1 MLQFV
6 DACLV
11 RFLRQEAR
19 LAESDVAISFDT
31 PDATWGASVT
41 RPTVN
46 LFLWDIRRHG
56 TESSGG
62 LALGPDG
69 PVLGLTRAA
78 VQYIVT
84 VWTSEVTD
92 QHHLLGSI
100 MTSVVSHPEVP
111 ADCIVEE
118 MATLEPPPSLRV
130 SATDE
135 LGRGNFWTSLGG
147 NLRAAL
153 DLVVGFTVDPS
164 VFPPSPP
171 VRRPIFRSG
180 FLGGSTDGSTNG
192 TTPDEATAERA

>member
-1 MLQFV
+1 MLHYV

-11 RFLRQEAR
+11 RFLRQEAH
-19 LAESDVAISFDT
+19 LPESDVAISFDT

-56 TESSGG
+56 AESAGG
-62 LALGPDG
+62 LAMGRDG
-69 PVLGLTRAA
+69 PVLALTRAA

-84 VWTSEVTD
+84 VWTSEVAD
-92 QHHLLGSI
+92 QHNLLGSI
-100 MTSVVSHPEVP
+100 MSSVLTHPVLP
-111 ADCIVEE
+111 ADCVVQE
-118 MATLEPPPSLRV
+118 MASLEPPLSLRV

-153 DLVVGFTVDPS
+153 DLVVGFTVDPQLL
-164 VFPPSPP
+164 PTAPP
-171 VRRPIFRSG
+171 VLRPIVHSG
-180 FLGGSTDGSTNG
+180 FLDESTNG
-192 TTPDEATAERA
+192 AGVPPEVATTTPHS